1 MSGLNSYMVILSTY
15 LISSITYISCQ
26 WPSSDKYKKLLFVIA
41 SFFGVIGLSVHLNTL
56 ISDITRLDG
65 LSLTLTNTIS
75 LIGFQLAL
83 IAIIASFNK
92 SLRGFAG
99 GILFIAV
106 CSALISIWG
115 LNRWGETPGEI
126 KALSWQMKGHVLS
139 SLFAYGLL
147 CAGAIISVFALIQDK
162 RLRYGKISPINSL
175 FAPLETT
182 ENLLFGIASFGFSI
196 LFLALFSGVILI
208 EDISSQ
214 QIPITIFSFTALVMF
229 GVLIYGRKFYGWR
242 GRLAIYLYLSAFL
255 MLAISYFGTRFM
267 LEYILGQS
275 WG

>member
-115 LNRWGETPGEI
+115 LNQWGETPGEI

-196 LFLALFSGVILI
+196 LFKG
-208 EDISSQ
+208 
-214 QIPITIFSFTALVMF
+214 
-229 GVLIYGRKFYGWR
+229 KFN
-242 GRLAIYLYLSAFL
+242 
-255 MLAISYFGTRFM
+255 
-267 LEYILGQS
+267 
-275 WG
+275 